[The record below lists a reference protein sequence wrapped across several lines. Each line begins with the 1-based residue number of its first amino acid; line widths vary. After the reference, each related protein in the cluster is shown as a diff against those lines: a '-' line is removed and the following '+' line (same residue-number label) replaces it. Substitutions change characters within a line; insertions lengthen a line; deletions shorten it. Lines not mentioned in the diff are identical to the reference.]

1 MENKLA
7 GVADQTVIKTETIE
21 AKMCS
26 CENDV
31 ANEMCSSQP
40 HDTR

>member
-7 GVADQTVIKTETIE
+7 GVVDQTVIETETVN

-31 ANEMCSSQP
+31 ANKMCSSQS